1 MNLENF
7 KSTKYYSIYIMM
19 LHVLAQFKSDFSY
32 YIDYYIREAH
42 RYFGIKKSSLPDNI
56 ANYLIKK
63 EFLWIKIKDK
73 KVKNGYR
80 HFIFNQCVACDE
92 YYYSKSKIIDKWCR
106 ICLKK
111 DISKTYTKIELRDIK
126 INSILN
132 NRQ

>member
-19 LHVLAQFKSDFSY
+19 LHVLYQFKSDFSY
-32 YIDYYIREAH
+32 YIDYYKRAAH
-42 RYFGIKKSSLPDNI
+42 RKFGIKKSSIPENI
-56 ANYLIKK
+56 ANYLINK

-73 KVKNGYR
+73 KIKNGYR

-92 YYYSKSKIIDKWCR
+92 YYYTKREIINKWCK
-106 ICLKK
+106 IC
-111 DISKTYTKIELRDIK
+111 INNVHNKTYTKQELRDIK

-132 NRQ
+132 GR